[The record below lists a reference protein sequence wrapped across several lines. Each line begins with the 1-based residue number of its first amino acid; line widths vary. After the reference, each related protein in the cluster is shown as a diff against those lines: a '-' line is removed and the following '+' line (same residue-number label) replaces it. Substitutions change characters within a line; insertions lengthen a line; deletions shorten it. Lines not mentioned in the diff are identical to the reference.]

1 MLVQK
6 KLGKQV
12 HAYELNM
19 EHPHPVLKK
28 LMSDGLVIPHDNGTF
43 EIKTREACEKGE
55 IALAGDFVKIDPEG
69 AAYPNKRDFF
79 LQNHRHI
86 FDDVY
91 EQIPQPVFAWT
102 VADGVCEEIFILMD
116 QKGLRLNE
124 KNLKQYFSAPLWGT
138 VETAPEDSVI
148 LFYSIS
154 RDTSGAIIDADFNFV
169 CRSAFEDQ
177 YIIID

>member
-6 KLGKQV
+6 KQGKQV

-55 IALAGDFVKIDPEG
+55 IALEGDFVKIDPEG
-69 AAYPNKRDFF
+69 APYPNKRDFF

-86 FDDVY
+86 SDDIY
-91 EQIPQPVFAWT
+91 EQIPQPVFAFT
-102 VADGVCEEIFILMD
+102 ANDGICEEVTFLV
-116 QKGLRLNE
+116 QKKGMVIHKDKPE
-124 KNLKQYFSAPLWGT
+124 QYFSSPLWGT

-169 CRSAFEDQ
+169 CRSVFEDQ